1 MVPHGKIEDALH
13 EAAEVDEQVFAVT
26 GIPDERRGERI
37 AVLHTLEEERV
48 PDIIASLSDTG
59 LPNLFIPR
67 IDQFV
72 RVEAIPIL
80 WTGKLDLTEVKR
92 RAATALSVN
101 SGK

>member
-1 MVPHGKIEDALH
+1 MAIVIVAIEPVWRCTIAH
-13 EAAEVDEQVFAVT
+13 PVFNNGRNT
-26 GIPDERRGERI
+26 FSIESCG

-72 RVEAIPIL
+72 WVEAIPIL
-80 WTGKLDLTEVKR
+80 GTGKLDLTEVKR
-92 RAATALSVN
+92 RAATALSVD

>member
-1 MVPHGKIEDALH
+1 MEALH
-13 EAAEVDEQVFAVT
+13 NATDFDEKVFAVT
-26 GIPDERRGERI
+26 GVPDEKRGECI
-37 AVLHTLEEERV
+37 AVLHALEEERI

-72 RVEAIPIL
+72 WVEAIPIL
-80 WTGKLDLTEVKR
+80 GTGKLDLTEVKR
-92 RAATALSVN
+92 RAATALSID